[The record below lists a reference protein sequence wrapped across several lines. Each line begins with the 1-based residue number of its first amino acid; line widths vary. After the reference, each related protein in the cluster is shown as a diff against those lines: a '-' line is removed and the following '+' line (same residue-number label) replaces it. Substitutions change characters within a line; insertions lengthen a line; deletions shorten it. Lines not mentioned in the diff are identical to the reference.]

1 MAYCIFNIKTNA
13 QGKELIKHGTPAFP
27 IACYYVSD
35 SIPFHWHDEMECGV
49 ITQGQILISAGSEK
63 ILLKEGDGFFIN
75 SGILHAAWN
84 EDSSINCFHSIVFHP
99 RLVGDNIESIFWQ
112 NYIQPLISNPSLQV
126 IILHRNNDCYLKCIH
141 LIENAWAS
149 CNNGKYGY
157 EFEARNDLSQLIS
170 IINSYCPSKA
180 HEPTEK
186 EIRNNLRIK
195 KMLIY
200 IHEHYFEEITIENI
214 SKSISVSPSEC
225 LRCFHNTIG
234 TTPIQYVKQYRIQK
248 SIDLLDNS
256 HMKVSEIG
264 YECGFQEMSYF
275 AKAFRDIKGC
285 TPSEYRKTTSSSSK

>member
-1 MAYCIFNIKTNA
+1 MAYSICNIITNA

-27 IACYYVSD
+27 IACYYVRD

-49 ITQGQILISAGSEK
+49 VTQGQILISAGSEK

-84 EDSSINCFHSIVFHP
+84 EDSSTNCFHSIVFHP

-112 NYIQPLISNPSLQV
+112 NYIQPLLSNPSLQV

-149 CNNGKYGY
+149 CINEKYGY